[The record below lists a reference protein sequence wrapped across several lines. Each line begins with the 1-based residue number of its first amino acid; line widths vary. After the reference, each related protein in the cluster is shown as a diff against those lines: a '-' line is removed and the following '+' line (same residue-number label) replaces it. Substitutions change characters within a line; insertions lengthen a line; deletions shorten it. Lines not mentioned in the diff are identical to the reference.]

1 MNKPF
6 DWEILLSRI
15 KYLLEQKK
23 DRQQEFFKAV
33 VLSPENI
40 TISSPDEKLMK
51 RALEVFEKNMDNSE
65 YSIEEFSRDM
75 GMSRN
80 NLYRKIKAITGESP
94 TDFLNSVRLKQAA
107 VLLKEGHMNV
117 NEIAYAVGFSTH
129 SYFTQSF
136 KKCLEYLLINISSD
150 ISLRFYG
157 CSKEVFVSLYPIH
170 MYL

>member
-1 MNKPF
+1 LNKPF

-136 KKCLEYLLINISSD
+136 KKMFGVPPNKY
-150 ISLRFYG
+150 
-157 CSKEVFVSLYPIH
+157 KQ
-170 MYL
+170 